1 MYGIYTHIYPT
12 NGPKAYGCIYIYILR
27 YCSYHKIQWRY
38 TDLVNSSM
46 ASRWEMPRTMLR
58 NGGSNAGKIVTL
70 W

>member
-1 MYGIYTHIYPT
+1 MEYIPT
-12 NGPKAYGCIYIYILR
+12 FTQQMAQKHMGVYIYILR